1 MKGKREQSER
11 KNLKKQFRIGFLFLL
26 TCLCLGACNQS
37 EPAESDGTQAETTE
51 STEAVETTDTTEPKE
66 TKAPEPTEEPIVS
79 LPEWEGEPLLLP
91 AFSVEGG
98 FYEKAF
104 NLELSAGKGQV
115 IYYTLDGS
123 DPRTSD
129 TAVPYTKEIYVYDN
143 TGKANRLSNISDIM
157 LEQYYAPGKPV
168 DKGIILRAALKNADG
183 SFGEVVTNSYFVG
196 KDKSYYAEMQVV
208 SLVTEE
214 DYLFHPDTGFYRVG
228 SGYYEWLNSE
238 DYVHYETGDPQNPTN
253 YNKDGKESEFPAS
266 VQVFEQGEAVYSAN
280 VGARLSGN
288 WSRSAAQKSFRLYA
302 REEYGTKKME
312 YAFFPELMDAD
323 GNLIENYKK
332 VTIRNSGN
340 DNQTLHFRDAF
351 FQDLVKDLAPD
362 YMASEPC
369 ILFVNGEFWG
379 FYFFREKPD
388 DDYIKSHYG
397 VDKDDVA
404 VLKNGEVESGEDS
417 DLEEFSAFCVWAKSA
432 DMSIPENY
440 EKFCEVMDLQS
451 FMDYITVETYINNA
465 DWVNGYV
472 NNWQIWHTRTV
483 DESIPKA
490 DGKWR
495 FIFYDM
501 DYAGGLYY
509 NENTGYA
516 WDSLNNNRAD
526 GSEYDFLAI
535 LENLMSNPE
544 FAKLFQ
550 ENYMRIIDTCFAPDV
565 VDALLDYYAE
575 SYKEVTQDTFRRFG
589 LGWAADGYDDSLAHL
604 REFFRER
611 PEYAKKYLEV
621 FCAVDRSGPRPMVAP
636 PEKWGYYG
644 EASFSVKEEENAF
657 CVSVPFSTPEAWNI
671 QCQAHNIIL
680 TEGEEYRITFKASC
694 TTPGEMNCGINR
706 NDNGE
711 YPTCFWQ
718 EFQVT
723 EDLQEYTLQF
733 TMEMDTN
740 YDWYLNFNFGNMAG
754 DYVIKDVVMEHV
766 E

>member
-1 MKGKREQSER
+1 MKQR
-11 KNLKKQFRIGFLFLL
+11 KQRFKTGILLLL
-26 TCLCLGACNQS
+26 TCLCLASCNQS
-37 EPAESDGTQAETTE
+37 EPSESDGTQAEATE
-51 STEAVETTDTTEPKE
+51 STEAVETTEPKE
-66 TKAPEPTEEPIVS
+66 TKAPEPTEEPIVA
-79 LPEWEGEPLLLP
+79 LPEWEGDPLLLP
-91 AFSVEGG
+91 AFSAEGG

-157 LEQYYAPGKPV
+157 LEQYYPPNKPV
-168 DKGIILRAALKNADG
+168 DKGIILRAVLKNADG
-183 SFGEVVTNSYFVG
+183 SFSEVVTNSYFVG
-196 KDKSYYAEMQVV
+196 KDKSYYTEMQVV
-208 SLVTEE
+208 SLVTDE

-238 DYVHYETGDPQNPTN
+238 DYVHYETGDPLNPTN

-266 VQVFEQGEAVYSAN
+266 VQVFDQGEAVYSAN

-302 REEYGTKKME
+302 REEYGTKKMK
-312 YAFFPELMDAD
+312 YAFFKDLQDANGEL
-323 GNLIENYKK
+323 IQSYKK

-351 FQDLVKDLAPD
+351 FQDLVQDLAPD
-362 YMASEPC
+362 YMAFEPC
-369 ILFVNGEFWG
+369 ILFINGEFWG
-379 FYFFREKPD
+379 FYMLREKPD
-388 DDYIKSHYG
+388 DDYIEAHYG

-417 DLEEFSAFCVWAKSA
+417 DLEEFSAFCAWAKAA
-432 DMSIPENY
+432 DMSQPENY
-440 EKFCEVMDLQS
+440 AHFCETMDLQS
-451 FMDYITVETYINNA
+451 FMDYVTVETYINND
-465 DWVNGYV
+465 DWIRDYGV

-509 NENTGYA
+509 DENTGYSY
-516 WDSLNNNRAD
+516 DSLNNNRAN

-544 FAKLFQ
+544 FAKRFQ
-550 ENYMRIIDTCFAPDV
+550 ENYLRIIDTCFAPDV
-565 VDALLDYYAE
+565 VDALLDYYVE
-575 SYKEVTQDTFRRFG
+575 SYKEATQDTFRRFG

-604 REFFRER
+604 REFFHER
-611 PEYAKKYLEV
+611 PEYAKQYLEA
-621 FCAVDRSGPRPMVAP
+621 FCEVDRSGPKPMVATV
-636 PEKWGYYG
+636 ERWRYYG
-644 EASFSVKEEENAF
+644 EADFSVKKEENAF
-657 CVSVPFSTPEAWNI
+657 CVSVPASTPEAWNI
-671 QCQAHNIIL
+671 QCQAYNITL
-680 TEGEEYRITFKASC
+680 NKGQEYRITFKASC

-723 EDLQEYTLQF
+723 EELQEYSMQF

-754 DYVIKDVVMEHV
+754 DYVIKDVVMEPV